1 MKKVTVAALAAVALV
16 AMPVAGAD
24 AGKGKLRSESKAQHR
39 SDKGDSGGERAGK
52 RELRKC
58 KRQRR
63 VGFVAAGTASA
74 QDSASFVLTVRRA
87 NRHAKKWLAVNE
99 ATFSTT
105 GVKLR
110 LKGIDDSTGD
120 GTVDFAD
127 VLSTDRVRVIGKLS
141 RPKRRCTG
149 DATLRLR
156 RIVVHR
162 KFDAKETEL
171 DEAEA
176 DETELDEAE
185 VDETELDETEV
196 GPVEDNPTEEEP
208 AE

>member
-1 MKKVTVAALAAVALV
+1 MKNVTVAALAAVALV
-16 AMPVAGAD
+16 AVPAAGAD
-24 AGKGKLRSESKAQHR
+24 PGKGKLRSEGKAQHR
-39 SDKGDSGGERAGK
+39 SGKGDSGGERAGK

-74 QDSASFVLTVRRA
+74 QDSGSFVLTVRRA

-99 ATFSTT
+99 ATFSTA

-171 DEAEA
+171 DETEA
-176 DETELDEAE
+176 DETE
-185 VDETELDETEV
+185 VDETEVDETEV